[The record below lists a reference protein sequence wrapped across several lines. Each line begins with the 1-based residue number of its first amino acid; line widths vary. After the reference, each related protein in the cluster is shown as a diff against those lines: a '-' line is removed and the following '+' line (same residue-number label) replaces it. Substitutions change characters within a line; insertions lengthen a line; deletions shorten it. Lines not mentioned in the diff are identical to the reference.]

1 MSFGGKLARGLLQG
15 ASGYFGKV
23 AENQEFDRRAAALEA
38 REAAMERLRTAN
50 AMARD
55 THQGNINRENTK
67 AELGIRGDLAEADD
81 KRTAEMTEKE
91 LRIKFQNE
99 WALLT
104 EKERLGM
111 TREQYVQGKLDAR
124 QEREIKAKTEERE
137 DEQAHDRDT
146 KPIAT
151 MLNERGEV
159 VQGFGSG
166 NTRTYN
172 NSRPVR
178 AGSDDDDGPIR
189 LPSRSTAAAPASAP
203 AAPQNFAQFDQ
214 MMAEAAMHP
223 NFKGKSAAEVR
234 AEIIALAKRNGIP
247 APAR

>member
-55 THQGNINRENTK
+55 THQGTITRENTK
-67 AELGIRGDLAEADD
+67 AEWGIRGDLAEADD

-99 WALLT
+99 YALLSVA
-104 EKERLGM
+104 EQGKM

-124 QEREIKAKTEERE
+124 HAQTIAAQREAQEDSQE
-137 DEQAHDRDT
+137 HDRTT

-172 NSRPVR
+172 NSRPTK
-178 AGSDDDDGPIR
+178 AASDDDDGPIR
-189 LPSRSTAAAPASAP
+189 LPSRGTAAAPAPAP

>member
-23 AENQEFDRRAAALEA
+23 AENEEFDRRAAAVAA
-38 REAAMERLRTAN
+38 REAALERLRNDN

-55 THQGNINRENTK
+55 THQGNIQRENTK
-67 AELGIRGDLAEADD
+67 AELGVRGELAAADD
-81 KRTAEMTEKE
+81 ARTAALTEKE

-99 WALLT
+99 WALMS

-111 TREQYVQGKLDAR
+111 TREQYVQGQLNAR
-124 QEREIKAKTEERE
+124 QSQDIAQRDRDRE
-137 DEQAHDRDT
+137 DKQAHDRET
-146 KPIAT
+146 QPIAT
-151 MLNERGEV
+151 MTNERGEV
-159 VQGFGSG
+159 VQGFASG
-166 NTRTYN
+166 NVRTYRDSRPTRT
-172 NSRPVR
+172 S
-178 AGSDDDDGPIR
+178 SEDDGPTR
-189 LPSRSTAAAPASAP
+189 LPSRSTAAVAPAP
-203 AAPQNFAQFDQ
+203 PRAAQDFSQFDQ

-223 NFKGKSAAEVR
+223 DFKGKSAAQVR